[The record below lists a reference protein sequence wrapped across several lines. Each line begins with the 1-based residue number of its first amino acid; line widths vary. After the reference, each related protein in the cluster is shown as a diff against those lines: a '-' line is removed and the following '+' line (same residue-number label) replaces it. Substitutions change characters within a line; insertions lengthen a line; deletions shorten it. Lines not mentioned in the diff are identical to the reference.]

1 MNRKI
6 ALLLA
11 AVFALVITTPSHAF
25 WSLFNSDYTKT
36 KYPIVLAHGMAGFD
50 NIGPLDYWYQIP
62 NALSKDGAKVFVTQ
76 VSSFESSEVR
86 GEQLLRQVEEIL
98 AITGAA
104 KVNLIGHSHGN
115 QSIRYVAGVIPH
127 RIASATSVGG
137 PTKGSAAADLIQQAS
152 DLPVIGDPAT
162 DLLTSV
168 VNGFGWLIGAGAGEQ
183 LPQDS
188 YAGLQSLTTAGA
200 TAFNANFPAGVPTT
214 ACGEGAYSVNGV
226 RYFSWSGTGTLTN
239 LLDPSAYAMA
249 GTGLAFIGRADSQN
263 DGLVGRC
270 SSHLGKVI
278 RDNYYMDHLD
288 EVNQILGLVS
298 IFEAN
303 PKSVFRQHANRLK
316 NAGL

>member
-6 ALLLA
+6 ALFIASL
-11 AVFALVITTPSHAF
+11 FALVITTPSHAF
-25 WSLFNSDYTKT
+25 WSLFNNNYTKT
-36 KYPIVLAHGMAGFD
+36 KYPIVLAHGLAGFD

-62 NALSKDGAKVFVTQ
+62 SELRKDGAQVFVTQ
-76 VSSFESSEVR
+76 VSSFASSEVR
-86 GEQLLRQVEEIL
+86 GEQLLRQVKEIL

-104 KVNLIGHSHGN
+104 KVNLIGHSQGN
-115 QSIRYVAGVIPH
+115 QSIRYVAAVIPH

-137 PTKGSAAADLIQQAS
+137 PTKGSAVADLIIQAS
-152 DLPVIGDPAT
+152 ELPVIGDPAT

-168 VNGFGWLIGAGAGEQ
+168 VNGFGWLIGVAAGEK

-188 YAGLQSLTTAGA
+188 YASLQSLSTAGA
-200 TAFNANFPAGVPTT
+200 AAFNAKFPAGVPTT

-226 RYFSWSGTGTLTN
+226 RYYSWGGTGTLTN
-239 LLDPSAYAMA
+239 LLDPSVYAMA
-249 GTGLAFIGRADSQN
+249 GTGLAFIGKADSQN

-270 SSHLGKVI
+270 SNHLGKVI
-278 RDNYYMDHLD
+278 RDNYYMDHFD

>member
-6 ALLLA
+6 TLLLA
-11 AVFALVITTPSHAF
+11 SVFALVVSTPSHAF
-25 WSLFNSDYTKT
+25 WSLFKSNYTKT

-62 NALSKDGAKVFVTQ
+62 NELRKDGAKVFVTQ

-137 PTKGSAAADLIQQAS
+137 PTKGPPAADLIMHAS
-152 DLPVIGDPAT
+152 ELPVIGSPAT
-162 DLLTSV
+162 GLLTSV
-168 VNGFGWLIGAGAGEQ
+168 VDGFGWLIGFGAGEK

-200 TAFNANFPAGVPTT
+200 TAFNAKFPAGVPTT

-249 GTGLAFIGRADSQN
+249 ATGLAFAGKADSQN